1 MRDTVP
7 TAIASAIVAPFG
19 RASISATGSKRR
31 VSARWALVATIM
43 LALTGHGMSA
53 QMTKLPGNDGLIGHP
68 CHDKYLIDRGDRYA
82 KMAILN
88 GEIKTV
94 AFELNERGLP
104 DGITL
109 APEMCALLRQ
119 VNEVQDEIL
128 SDWYAERQCNNNASD
143 QSYFQAKIDERLGY
157 KAKTVKS

>member
-1 MRDTVP
+1 
-7 TAIASAIVAPFG
+7 
-19 RASISATGSKRR
+19 
-31 VSARWALVATIM
+31 
-43 LALTGHGMSA
+43 
-53 QMTKLPGNDGLIGHP
+53 
-68 CHDKYLIDRGDRYA
+68 
-82 KMAILN
+82 MAILN

-157 KAKTVKS
+157 KAKTVKKLTQCPH